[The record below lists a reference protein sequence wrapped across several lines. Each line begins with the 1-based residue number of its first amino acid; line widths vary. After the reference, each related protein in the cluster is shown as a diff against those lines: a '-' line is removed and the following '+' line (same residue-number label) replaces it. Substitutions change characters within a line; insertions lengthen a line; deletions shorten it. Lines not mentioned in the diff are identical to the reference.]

1 MTADGMPRLVGMAG
15 WRQWI
20 AGLLLGCLAM
30 PAQAQVSEAE
40 LKASFILSFAK
51 FVTWPTEALNANPGE
66 LVICLLGNKDAL
78 YDALSEKQGKTAQQL
93 TVRFR
98 HVARGDNL
106 KACQVLV
113 LADSEAEHFETVLRR
128 LAGQPVLTING
139 SGRFLE
145 AGGIIGLFDENNK
158 LRFDINLAAARQNN
172 LVISSNVLRLA
183 RTVKQ

>member
-1 MTADGMPRLVGMAG
+1 MTHSLAMSF
-15 WRQWI
+15 WRKWVP
-20 AGLLLGCLAM
+20 GLWLACLAM
-30 PAQAQVSEAE
+30 GAQAQVSEAE
-40 LKASFILSFAK
+40 LKASFVLGFAK
-51 FVTWPTEALNANPGE
+51 FVTWPAEALNANPGE
-66 LVICLLGNKDAL
+66 LVFCLLGNQDAL
-78 YDALSEKQGKTAQQL
+78 YDALSEKQGKQAQQL

-113 LADSEAEHFETVLRR
+113 LAESEAEHFETVLRR

-158 LRFDINLAAARQNN
+158 LRFDINLAAARQNQ
-172 LVISSNVLRLA
+172 LALSSNLLKLA

>member
-1 MTADGMPRLVGMAG
+1 MA
-15 WRQWI
+15 WPKWVS
-20 AGLLLGCLAM
+20 GLLLGCLAM
-30 PAQAQVSEAE
+30 LAQAQVSEVE

-51 FVTWPTEALNANPGE
+51 FVTWPAETLNANPGE
-66 LVICLLGNKDAL
+66 LVFCLLGNKDEF
-78 YDALSEKQGKTAQQL
+78 YDALSEKQGKQAQQL

-98 HVARGDNL
+98 PVARSDNL

-113 LADSEAEHFETVLRR
+113 FADSEAEHFEAVLRR

-139 SGRFLE
+139 AGRFLE
-145 AGGIIGLFDENNK
+145 AGGVIGLFSESNK

-172 LVISSNVLRLA
+172 LTISSNLLRLA